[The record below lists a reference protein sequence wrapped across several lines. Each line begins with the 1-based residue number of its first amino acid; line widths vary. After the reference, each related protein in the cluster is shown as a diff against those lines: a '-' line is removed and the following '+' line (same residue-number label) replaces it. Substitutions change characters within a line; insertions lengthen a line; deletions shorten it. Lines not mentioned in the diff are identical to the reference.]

1 MLHDDV
7 AHPQPPIRAA
17 LEHIADSLHRLG
29 HEVIPF
35 EPPSHAHALTIWL
48 SIMAQTAGGKIHEL
62 CEDAGEPLVPE
73 VAELMGEKRGDREP
87 ATAEEVWEQ
96 AEDRLAYTAEYDQA
110 WNETA
115 KRTQCKRPMD
125 AILMPNT
132 GVVAW
137 ERGGVNYFVG
147 NVLHYSSVSMPLAK
161 SGPVPQK
168 TRDEFFNTTDEE
180 VYHAYDPNKHNGMPI
195 GIQLMGRRFQEEK
208 VLALAKIVQD
218 AVVPGSPAR
227 AVL

>member
-1 MLHDDV
+1 M
-7 AHPQPPIRAA
+7 
-17 LEHIADSLHRLG
+17 RLRFG
-29 HEVIPF
+29 YVVR
-35 EPPSHAHALTIWL
+35 LTQL
-48 SIMAQTAGGKIHEL
+48 SIMTQTAGDKIHEL

-115 KRTQCKRPMD
+115 ERTQSKCPMD

-137 ERGGVNYFVG
+137 ERGGVNYFG
-147 NVLHYSSVSMPLAK
+147 K
-161 SGPVPQK
+161 
-168 TRDEFFNTTDEE
+168 
-180 VYHAYDPNKHNGMPI
+180 
-195 GIQLMGRRFQEEK
+195 
-208 VLALAKIVQD
+208 
-218 AVVPGSPAR
+218 
-227 AVL
+227 

>member
-1 MLHDDV
+1 M
-7 AHPQPPIRAA
+7 
-17 LEHIADSLHRLG
+17 RLRFG
-29 HEVIPF
+29 YVVR
-35 EPPSHAHALTIWL
+35 LTQL
-48 SIMAQTAGGKIHEL
+48 SIMAQTAGDKIHEL

-137 ERGGVNYFVG
+137 ERGGVNYFGKSCV
-147 NVLHYSSVSMPLAK
+147 SQQDTRQSVMSCTIRACQCRLPNLALYRK
-161 SGPVPQK
+161 
-168 TRDEFFNTTDEE
+168 R
-180 VYHAYDPNKHNGMPI
+180 HATSFSIRRTKRSTMLVCICANLDDPNKHDGMPI